1 MFGGY
6 FSYKTPRERLQDHF
20 ADFERQV
27 ARDPEIRRALEGF
40 PGVSEKLQDMGRR
53 GIPRLDDSTLRRRAR
68 IMASL
73 LPLLGD
79 HACACVVRLAPPSES
94 DHAEIEQAL
103 LRLESRFV
111 REWMEVLYMTILAE
125 ARQSSIR
132 GVSSEEAAAAYQSLE
147 AKIGADAGRRLVAGL
162 REGAP
167 DSECCRAAKTIYEVA
182 PTLPQPHAATLLRML
197 AATF

>member
-1 MFGGY
+1 MIPYVPQPAGNLWLAAIFSIILGGGATVAFHFATPGIRRRFPRADTIAWVVFAILAFSVLIQTRAVDRMFGGY

-79 HACACVVRLAPPSES
+79 HACACVVRLAPPSE
-94 DHAEIEQAL
+94 
-103 LRLESRFV
+103 
-111 REWMEVLYMTILAE
+111 
-125 ARQSSIR
+125 
-132 GVSSEEAAAAYQSLE
+132 
-147 AKIGADAGRRLVAGL
+147 
-162 REGAP
+162 
-167 DSECCRAAKTIYEVA
+167 
-182 PTLPQPHAATLLRML
+182 
-197 AATF
+197 